1 MPLEK
6 DLQMKQHIIIIL
18 SVNQLT
24 RMKISLCLACKT
36 NMENI
41 QDSFSYHHFYSAKDY

>member
-1 MPLEK
+1 
-6 DLQMKQHIIIIL
+6 MKQHIIIL

-24 RMKISLCLACKT
+24 RMKINLCVSYKT

-41 QDSFSYHHFYSAKDY
+41 QDSFSYHHFYSAEDY